1 MIDRGERGID
11 AGRMNGCY
19 TGQAV
24 GPFGSNMNYVDLTR
38 TSWMGNAQG
47 LELSTEWFVE
57 ALHCWLQ
64 WKAEECE
71 GLMLD
76 RGWSG
81 RHGKCIVWCD
91 CGDDSIA
98 PQGSEIGRQRVEAVH
113 WQAVVGQAGGRS
125 GRWSAWRQRPV
136 RAARLPPGSTA
147 LLRPP
152 ACRCRRTAWVP
163 GADACAIRGNR
174 PACRGRALSGWRPV
188 ASVAACLI

>member
-113 WQAVVGQAGGRS
+113 WQAVVGQAGGLLGDS
-125 GRWSAWRQRPV
+125 GRCAPRGCHQARPHCFG
-136 RAARLPPGSTA
+136 RLLVGVVEQHGCQA
-147 LLRPP
+147 L
-152 ACRCRRTAWVP
+152 THVP
-163 GADACAIRGNR
+163 FEVIGQHAEEGHCQVG
-174 PACRGRALSGWRPV
+174 ALSPAWQPV
-188 ASVAACLI
+188 